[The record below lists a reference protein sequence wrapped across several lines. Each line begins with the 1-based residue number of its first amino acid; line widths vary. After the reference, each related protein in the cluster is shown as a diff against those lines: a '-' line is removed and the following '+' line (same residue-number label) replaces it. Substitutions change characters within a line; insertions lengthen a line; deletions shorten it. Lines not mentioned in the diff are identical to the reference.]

1 MKGLG
6 PRHPQPAPL
15 FRDSLGA
22 SYSQHG
28 TLYTSK
34 LFEVTD
40 VEVAI
45 IGGGIGG
52 LATALYL
59 HQANI
64 KCQIYESAD
73 NFTQLGVGI
82 NLMSHAIRAL
92 GELGLVEAVGKVAV
106 EPEWRCY
113 YNHHGQLIHR
123 ELTGRFAGYQWS
135 HYSVHRGDL
144 HEILLQAVQDR
155 LGPDVVHMGH
165 RFTKVVEDDGG
176 VTLHWADPHGEPLPP
191 TTATIAIGCDGVNSA
206 VRRQFHPNEGR
217 LAFGGI
223 NMWRGS
229 SVYRPI
235 LDGKSVI
242 LAGSMKY
249 GKLVIYPM
257 RNYPDGRQLINWNV
271 EVKSEV
277 AGPNAWNKSGNVE
290 DFIWRYKDSSI
301 EWVDFADLVSHADM
315 VLEYPMVDRDPVDRW
330 TFGRVTLLGD
340 AAHPMYPR
348 SGNGAAQS
356 ILDAQAVARSIAG
369 MPPVEALQAF
379 QQERLEVVN
388 KIVVSSRT
396 SPPDLIIETV
406 EQRTNGARFEKLDDV
421 ISKAELQGIIDN
433 FHRLTGSTLAAVNR

>member
-1 MKGLG
+1 MVGFI
-6 PRHPQPAPL
+6 HP
-15 FRDSLGA
+15 
-22 SYSQHG
+22 
-28 TLYTSK
+28 K
-34 LFEVTD
+34 LCEVIS

-59 HQANI
+59 HQANVR
-64 KCQIYESAD
+64 CQVYESAD

-92 GELGLVEAVGKVAV
+92 GDLGLVEAVGKVAV
-106 EPEWRCY
+106 EPEWRRY

-123 ELTGRFAGYQWS
+123 ELTGRFAGYQWP

-144 HEILLQAVQDR
+144 HEILLRAVHDR
-155 LGPDVVHMGH
+155 LGADTVHMCH
-165 RFTKVVEDDGG
+165 RFTKLTQDQRG

-191 TTATIAIGCDGVNSA
+191 TTATIAIGCDGVNSS
-206 VRRQFHPNEGR
+206 VRRQFYPDEGR

-235 LDGKSVI
+235 VDGKSVI

-257 RNYPDGRQLINWNV
+257 RTYPDGSQLINGNG
-271 EVKSEV
+271 EVRSEA

-315 VLEYPMVDRDPVDRW
+315 VLEYPMVDRDPVERW
-330 TFGRVTLLGD
+330 TFDRVTLLGD

-356 ILDAQAVARSIAG
+356 ILDAQCVARLIASL
-369 MPPVEALQAF
+369 PPVEALATF
-379 QQERLEVVN
+379 QKERLEVVN
-388 KIVVSSRT
+388 KIVVSSRS

-406 EQRTNGARFEKLDDV
+406 EKRTNGEPFEKLDDV
-421 ISKAELQGIIDN
+421 ISSAELQGIIDN